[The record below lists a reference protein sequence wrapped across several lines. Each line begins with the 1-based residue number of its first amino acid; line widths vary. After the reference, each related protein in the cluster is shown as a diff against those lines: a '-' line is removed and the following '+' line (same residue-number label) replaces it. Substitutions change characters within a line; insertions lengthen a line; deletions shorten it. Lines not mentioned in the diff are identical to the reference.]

1 MNALTQNLTIASR
14 QWSSRPADERFTSL
28 VELDDFCQSI
38 KTRSRQ
44 RDIQVGDL
52 QVLPHETDHKAL
64 SVCTAKGSATFT
76 HWSFGQAASLAGA
89 PASYLR
95 DLPAPLAADCL
106 QYGLISKRADDVR
119 VLATQ
124 DETSGAVSVR
134 AFNSTS
140 YGRVWNSDVTA
151 ALLSRFGD
159 GVSGHWRVPGI
170 FGHKL
175 DEVTKENTTLYASD
189 RDMFVFLA
197 DEDRRIELP
206 NRRDGQPGSLARGFI
221 IGNSEVGAGTLFLMA
236 FLFDYVCSNRIIWGA
251 RDVQNI
257 RIRHTS
263 GAPDRFISEVRPAV
277 EAYAAASA
285 APLLEQI
292 TAARKADLDEE
303 AVTKWLR
310 DRLTRTQTEAVKA
323 VHLVEEG
330 RPIESRWDIATAVSA
345 YARGVEYADERVKL
359 ERVAGDIF

>member
-1 MNALTQNLTIASR
+1 MNAPTQNLSIASR
-14 QWSSRPADERFTSL
+14 QWATRPADQRFTSL
-28 VELDDFCQSI
+28 VDLDDYCQGI

-44 RDIQVGDL
+44 RDITLGEL
-52 QVLPHETDHKAL
+52 QILPSESDSKAL
-64 SVCTAKGSATFT
+64 TVATGRGSATFT

-106 QYGLISKRADDVR
+106 QYGLISKRADDCR

-124 DETSGAVSVR
+124 DEETGAVSVR

-151 ALLSRFGD
+151 ALLARFGD
-159 GVSGHWRVPGI
+159 GVHGHWRVPGI

-175 DEVTKENTTLYASD
+175 DEVTRENTTLYASD
-189 RDMFVFLA
+189 RDLFVFLA
-197 DEDRRIELP
+197 DEDRRIEIP
-206 NRRDGQPGSLARGFI
+206 NRRDGETGSLARGFI
-221 IGNSEVGAGTLFLMA
+221 VGNSEVGAGTLFLQA

-251 RDVQNI
+251 RDVQSI

-263 GAPDRFISEVRPAV
+263 GAPDRFLSEIKPAV
-277 EAYAAASA
+277 EAYANASA
-285 APLLEQI
+285 VPLLEQI
-292 TAARKADLDEE
+292 SEAQKSKMDED
-303 AVTKWLR
+303 AVTDWLR
-310 DRLTRTQTEAVKA
+310 NRLTRTQTEAVKA

-330 RPIESRWDIATAVSA
+330 RPIGSRWDIATAVSA
-345 YARGVEYADERVKL
+345 YARGVEYSDERVKL